1 MSKPGTTPAFP
12 TPGSGRRI
20 LVADDD
26 PERLSVIRERLQR
39 EGFSVIGAQDG
50 LEALDRAREEI
61 PDAIVLNL
69 LLRRIDGLRVCEIL
83 KSNPATTNIPVLLTA
98 GVHVDADE
106 GMRALAAGADRF
118 VSDLGPLSTG
128 SGRELAAGQDLV
140 QAVRSLL
147 GAEPEFEQRPILLAI
162 DDDPDNRAFLSKAV
176 AKQGFEVVTAPNSAQ
191 GRRQLAARRPALI
204 FLDVQMPEE
213 SGLTLLPQML
223 RDFPESVV
231 VMMTAYGSEQVAAEA
246 LRGGADDYIAKPI
259 DLQRLRELLERN
271 LEKQRLRQ
279 ERQSL
284 LARLKE
290 SNRYLMRQH
299 AALRL
304 ADEEILQVNR
314 QLEQSNRY
322 KSEFLANMSHELRTP
337 LNAILGFSEILL
349 DPTMGL
355 TGGER
360 TEFLRNI
367 HSSGQHLLGLINDI
381 LDLAKI
387 EAGKMELK
395 TEELQV
401 GDVLQEVTAI
411 LEPMARQQGLQLTT
425 LGVTEAGVIKADRSK
440 FKQVL
445 YNLLSNAVKFT
456 PAPGHITL
464 TVKDAPE
471 QLMISVHDTG
481 IGIKPEDLPKLFRE
495 FEQIDGSYTRR
506 YQGTGLGLALCRRF
520 VQMHGG
526 RIWAESQFGKGSAF
540 TFTIPR
546 ESRGSAAAPPPVEES
561 QTVETME
568 LPLALVIEDD
578 PASSQ
583 RMTAEIQGVGFRVAH
598 ARDGDEAVRKAMEIL
613 PDLLVM
619 ETVLPAKDGWQV
631 LQELRGRAATA
642 DVPVLV
648 CSVTRNQALMDQFG
662 VLGYVA
668 KPWATKTMQDE
679 LRRIGQG
686 IKRRRDRVRIL
697 LVHRDRRALAPLATA
712 LVEEG
717 FEVFRAPGLQ
727 EALEKAR
734 AAAPDVVLLAPAEP
748 EWVLGLRGLPG
759 QPALIAAG
767 ELSPRVPATAWSGV
781 IPSGLSEPD
790 AVLRAIK
797 GLDIV
802 QRRRRTGRDRRQG
815 FDRRR

>member
-1 MSKPGTTPAFP
+1 VSETST
-12 TPGSGRRI
+12 RRI

-26 PERLSVIRERLQR
+26 PERLKAIGARLQQ
-39 EGFSVIGAQDG
+39 EGFAVIVAQDG
-50 LEALDRAREEI
+50 LEALDRARGEL

-106 GMRALAAGADRF
+106 GQRALAAGADRF
-118 VSDLGPLSTG
+118 LSDLSPLSTG
-128 SGRELAAGQDLV
+128 SGRELGAGQDLV
-140 QAVRSLL
+140 QAVRTLL
-147 GAEPEFEQRPILLAI
+147 GAEPELEQRPILLAI
-162 DDDPDNRAFLSKAV
+162 DDDPDNRAFLTKAISR
-176 AKQGFEVVTAPNSAQ
+176 QGFEVVTAPNATQ
-191 GRRQLAARRPALI
+191 GRRQLDGRRPALV

-223 RDFPESVV
+223 RDYPESVV

-271 LEKQRLRQ
+271 LEKQRLRA

-284 LARLKE
+284 VARLKD

-299 AALRL
+299 AALRR

-349 DPTMGL
+349 DVTMNL
-355 TGGER
+355 TTGER

-387 EAGKMELK
+387 EAGKMELHP
-395 TEELQV
+395 EAMGVSEA
-401 GDVLQEVTAI
+401 LQEVTSI
-411 LEPMARQQGLQLTT
+411 LDPMARQQGLQLAVV
-425 LGVTEAGVIKADRSK
+425 GAAEAGVIKADRSK
-440 FKQVL
+440 FKQIL

-456 PAPGHITL
+456 PPPGQITV
-464 TVKDAPE
+464 TIKDAAD
-471 QLMISVHDTG
+471 QLMVSVKDTG
-481 IGIKPEDLPKLFRE
+481 IGMKPEDLPKLFRE

-526 RIWAESQFGKGSAF
+526 RIWAESKYGKGSTF

-546 ESRGSAAAPPPVEES
+546 EPRPVVEPPAEDASAPP
-561 QTVETME
+561 ETME
-568 LPLALVIEDD
+568 LPLALVVEDD

-598 ARDGDEAVRKAMEIL
+598 AADGDEAVRKAMEIL
-613 PDLLVM
+613 PDLVVM

-648 CSVTRNQALMDQFG
+648 CSVTRNQELMDRLG
-662 VLGYVA
+662 VAGFVA

-679 LRRIGQG
+679 LRRVSQG
-686 IKRRRDRVRIL
+686 IQRRRDRVRVL
-697 LVHRDRRALAPLATA
+697 LVHRDRKALAPLAA
-712 LVEEG
+712 GLVEEG

-734 AAAPDVVLLAPAEP
+734 AAAPDVVVLAPPEP
-748 EWVLGLRGLPG
+748 EWVLGLRGLSG
-759 QPALIAAG
+759 QPALVAVG
-767 ELSPRVPATAWSGV
+767 EVSPRVPATAWSAV
-781 IPSGLSEPD
+781 IPSGLTQPD
-790 AVLRAIK
+790 AVLLTIK
-797 GLDIV
+797 GLEIV

-815 FDRRR
+815 LDRRR

>member
-1 MSKPGTTPAFP
+1 VSEQGTP
-12 TPGSGRRI
+12 RRI
-20 LVADDD
+20 LIADDD
-26 PERLSVIRERLQR
+26 PDRLRSSIERLQQ
-39 EGFSVIGAQDG
+39 EGFTVLSAQDG
-50 LEALDRAREEI
+50 LEALDRAREEL
-61 PDAIVLNL
+61 PDAIILNL

-106 GMRALAAGADRF
+106 GQRALAAGADRF
-118 VSDLGPLSTG
+118 LSDLSPLSTG
-128 SGRELAAGQDLV
+128 SGRELGSQDLV
-140 QAVRSLL
+140 QAVRTML
-147 GAEPEFEQRPILLAI
+147 GAEPEREERPILLAI
-162 DDDPDNRAFLSKAV
+162 DDDPDNRAFLTKAV
-176 AKQGFEVVTAPNSAQ
+176 LKQGFEVVTAPNATQ
-191 GRRQLAARRPALI
+191 ARRQLDSRRPALI

-213 SGLTLLPQML
+213 SGLALLPQML
-223 RDFPESVV
+223 RDYPESVV

-259 DLQRLRELLERN
+259 DLQRLRALLERN
-271 LEKQRLRQ
+271 LDKQRLRA

-284 LARLKE
+284 VARLKD

-299 AALRL
+299 AALRR
-304 ADEEILQVNR
+304 ADEEILQINR

-337 LNAILGFSEILL
+337 LNAVLGFSEILL
-349 DPTMGL
+349 DATMNL
-355 TGGER
+355 TSGER
-360 TEFLRNI
+360 IEFLRNI

-387 EAGKMELK
+387 EAGKMELHA
-395 TEELQV
+395 EDMPVAEA
-401 GDVLQEVTAI
+401 LQEVTSI
-411 LEPMARQQGLQLTT
+411 LEPMARQQGLQLIMAG
-425 LGVTEAGVIKADRSK
+425 LADVGVIKADRSK

-456 PAPGHITL
+456 PPPGQITV
-464 TVKDAPE
+464 TVKDSPE
-471 QLMISVHDTG
+471 QLTVSVHDTG
-481 IGIKPEDLPKLFRE
+481 IGMKEEDLPKLFRE

-520 VQMHGG
+520 VEMHGG
-526 RIWAESQFGKGSAF
+526 RIWAESHFGKGSTF

-546 ESRGSAAAPPPVEES
+546 DPRMATATEPSAEEA
-561 QTVETME
+561 QTVESME
-568 LPLALVIEDD
+568 LPLVLVVEDD

-583 RMTAEIQGVGFRVAH
+583 RLTAEIQGVGFRVAH
-598 ARDGDEAVRKAMEIL
+598 AVDGNEAVRKAMEIL
-613 PDLLVM
+613 PDLIVI
-619 ETVLPAKDGWQV
+619 ETVLPVKDGWQV
-631 LQELRGRAATA
+631 LTELRARAATA

-648 CSVTRNQALMDQFG
+648 CSVTKNQQLMTQFD
-662 VLGYVA
+662 VVGYVA

-679 LRRIGQG
+679 LRRVGLG
-686 IKRRRDRVRIL
+686 IKRRRDRVRVL
-697 LVHRDRRALAPLATA
+697 LVHRERRALAPLAAA

-734 AAAPDVVLLAPAEP
+734 AAAPDVVVLAPPEP

-759 QPALIAAG
+759 QPALLALG
-767 ELSPRVPATAWSGV
+767 EVSPRVPATAWSAV
-781 IPSGLSEPD
+781 IPTGLSEPD
-790 AVLRAIK
+790 AVLHAIK

-815 FDRRR
+815 LDRRR

>member
-1 MSKPGTTPAFP
+1 MSQLSST
-12 TPGSGRRI
+12 RRI

-26 PERLSVIRERLQR
+26 PERLKALVDRLQR
-39 EGFSVIGAQDG
+39 EGFDVLSAQDG
-50 LEALDRAREEI
+50 LQALDRAREEV
-61 PDAIVLNL
+61 PDAIILNL
-69 LLRRIDGLRVCEIL
+69 LLRRIDGLRVCALL
-83 KSNPATTNIPVLLTA
+83 KSNPATTNIPVLLMA

-106 GMRALAAGADRF
+106 GKRALAAGADRF
-118 VSDLGPLSTG
+118 LTDLGPLSTG
-128 SGRELAAGQDLV
+128 TGRELGTDQDLV
-140 QAVRSLL
+140 QAVRGLL
-147 GAEPEFEQRPILLAI
+147 GSEPEQEARPILLAI
-162 DDDPDNRAFLSKAV
+162 DDDPDNRAFLTKAV
-176 AKQGFEVVTAPNSAQ
+176 GRQGFDVVTAPNATQ
-191 GRRQLAARRPALI
+191 ARRGLDGRRPALI

-213 SGLTLLPQML
+213 SGLSLLPQML

-259 DLQRLRELLERN
+259 DLHRLRELLERN
-271 LEKQRLRQ
+271 LEKQRLRA

-284 LARLKE
+284 VARLKD

-299 AALRL
+299 AALRR

-314 QLEQSNRY
+314 QLEQSSRY

-337 LNAILGFSEILL
+337 LNAIMGFSEILL
-349 DPTMGL
+349 DVTMNL
-355 TGGER
+355 TAGER

-387 EAGKMELK
+387 EAGKMDLHA
-395 TEELQV
+395 EEMPVTQALA
-401 GDVLQEVTAI
+401 EITAI
-411 LEPMARQQGLQLTT
+411 LEPMARQQGLQLKMV
-425 LGVTEAGVIKADRSK
+425 GAADASVIKADRSK

-456 PAPGHITL
+456 PAPGIITVSV
-464 TVKDAPE
+464 TDSPE
-471 QLMISVHDTG
+471 QLTVSVADTG
-481 IGIKPEDLPKLFRE
+481 IGMKAEDLPKLFRE

-520 VQMHGG
+520 VEMHGG
-526 RIWAESQFGKGSAF
+526 RIWAESEFGKGSIF

-546 ESRGSAAAPPPVEES
+546 EPRPAPVEPVEEGAP
-561 QTVETME
+561 TLETME
-568 LPLALVIEDD
+568 LPLVLVIEDD

-598 ARDGDEAVRKAMEIL
+598 ASDGEQAVRKAMEIL

-619 ETVLPAKDGWQV
+619 ETVLPVKDGWQV
-631 LQELRGRAATA
+631 LQELRARAATA

-648 CSVTRNQALMDQFG
+648 CSVTRNEALMDQFG
-662 VLGYVA
+662 VAGYVA

-686 IKRRRDRVRIL
+686 INRRRDRVRVL
-697 LVHRDRRALAPLATA
+697 LVHRDRRALATLAAT

-734 AAAPDVVLLAPAEP
+734 AAAPDVVVFAPPEP
-748 EWVLGLRGLPG
+748 EWVVGLRGLPG
-759 QPALIAAG
+759 QPALLALG
-767 ELSPRVPATAWSGV
+767 EVSPRVPATAWSAV

-815 FDRRR
+815 IDRRR

>member
-1 MSKPGTTPAFP
+1 VSEPITA
-12 TPGSGRRI
+12 RRI

-26 PERLSVIRERLQR
+26 PERLKALEDRLQR
-39 EGFSVIGAQDG
+39 EGFTVLSAQDG
-50 LEALDRAREEI
+50 LEALDRAREEL
-61 PDAIVLNL
+61 PDAIILNL

-83 KSNPATTNIPVLLTA
+83 KSNPATTNIPVLLMA

-106 GMRALAAGADRF
+106 GKRALAAGADRF
-118 VSDLGPLSTG
+118 LADLSPLSTG
-128 SGRELAAGQDLV
+128 SGRELGADQDV
-140 QAVRSLL
+140 IQAVRLLL
-147 GAEPEFEQRPILLAI
+147 GAEPELEQRPILVAI
-162 DDDPDNRAFLSKAV
+162 DDDPDNRAFLTKAV
-176 AKQGFEVVTAPNSAQ
+176 SKQGFEVVSAPTATQA
-191 GRRQLAARRPALI
+191 RRQLDGRRPALI

-213 SGLTLLPQML
+213 SGLSLLPQML
-223 RDFPESVV
+223 RDYPESVV

-259 DLQRLRELLERN
+259 DLHRLRELLERN
-271 LEKQRLRQ
+271 LEKQRLRA
-279 ERQSL
+279 ERQGL
-284 LARLKE
+284 VARLKD

-299 AALRL
+299 AALRR

-314 QLEQSNRY
+314 QLEQSSRY

-349 DPTMGL
+349 DITMNL
-355 TGGER
+355 TAGER

-387 EAGKMELK
+387 EAGKMDLHAEEMPV
-395 TEELQV
+395 TEA
-401 GDVLQEVTAI
+401 LQEVTAI
-411 LEPMARQQGLQLTT
+411 LEPMARQQGLQLRTV
-425 LGVTEAGVIKADRSK
+425 GAADARVIKADRSK

-456 PAPGHITL
+456 PAPGTITV
-464 TVKDAPE
+464 TVKDSPD
-471 QLMISVHDTG
+471 QLTVSVEDTG
-481 IGIKPEDLPKLFRE
+481 IGMKPEDLPKLFRE

-520 VQMHGG
+520 VEMHGG
-526 RIWAESQFGKGSAF
+526 RIWAESQFGKGSVF

-546 ESRGSAAAPPPVEES
+546 AGHPVAGVPPEEVAP
-561 QTVETME
+561 TVETME
-568 LPLALVIEDD
+568 LPLVLVVEDD

-583 RMTAEIQGVGFRVAH
+583 RMTAEIQGVGYRVAH
-598 ARDGDEAVRKAMEIL
+598 AIDGDEAVRKAMEIL
-613 PDLLVM
+613 PDLVVM

-631 LQELRGRAATA
+631 LSELRARAATA

-662 VLGYVA
+662 VVGFVA

-686 IKRRRDRVRIL
+686 ITRRRDRVRVL
-697 LVHRDRRALAPLATA
+697 LVHRDRRALAPLAA
-712 LVEEG
+712 ILVEEG

-734 AAAPDVVLLAPAEP
+734 AAAPDVVALAPPEP

-759 QPALIAAG
+759 QPALLALG
-767 ELSPRVPATAWSGV
+767 EVSPRVPATAWSAV
-781 IPSGLSEPD
+781 IPSGLSQPD
-790 AVLRAIK
+790 AVLHAIK

>member
-1 MSKPGTTPAFP
+1 MTEQAGT
-12 TPGSGRRI
+12 RRI

-26 PERLSVIRERLQR
+26 PERLKALVERLQR
-39 EGFSVIGAQDG
+39 EGFQVLTAQDG
-50 LEALDRAREEI
+50 LEALDRAREEL

-83 KSNPATTNIPVLLTA
+83 KSNPATTNIPVLLIA

-106 GMRALAAGADRF
+106 GKRALAAGADRF
-118 VSDLGPLSTG
+118 LSDLGPLSTG
-128 SGRELAAGQDLV
+128 SGRELGAGQDLI
-140 QAVRSLL
+140 QAVRTLL
-147 GAEPEFEQRPILLAI
+147 GAEPELELRPILLAI
-162 DDDPDNRAFLSKAV
+162 DDDPDNRAFLTKAV
-176 AKQGFEVVTAPNSAQ
+176 SKQGFEVVTAPNATQ
-191 GRRQLAARRPALI
+191 ARRQLDGRRPALI

-213 SGLTLLPQML
+213 SGLALLPQML
-223 RDFPESVV
+223 RDFPDAVV

-271 LEKQRLRQ
+271 LEKQRLRA

-284 LARLKE
+284 VARLKD

-299 AALRL
+299 AALRR

-349 DPTMGL
+349 DLTMNL
-355 TGGER
+355 TPGER

-395 TEELQV
+395 AEDLRVSEA
-401 GDVLQEVTAI
+401 LQEVTAI
-411 LEPMARQQGLQLTT
+411 LEPMARQQGLQLITI
-425 LGVTEAGVIKADRSK
+425 GAVEASVIKADRSK

-456 PAPGHITL
+456 PPPGQITI
-464 TVKDAPE
+464 TVKDAPD
-471 QLMISVHDTG
+471 QLTVSVQDTG
-481 IGIKPEDLPKLFRE
+481 IGMKGEDLPKLFRE

-526 RIWAESQFGKGSAF
+526 RIWAESKFGKGSTF

-546 ESRGSAAAPPPVEES
+546 EPRPAPEVAADDPA
-561 QTVETME
+561 QTVESME
-568 LPLALVIEDD
+568 LPLALVVEDD

-613 PDLLVM
+613 PDLVVM
-619 ETVLPAKDGWQV
+619 ETVLPVKDGWQV
-631 LQELRGRAATA
+631 LQELRTRAATA

-648 CSVTRNQALMDQFG
+648 CSVTRNEPLMAEFG
-662 VLGYVA
+662 VVGYVA

-679 LRRIGQG
+679 LRRVGQG
-686 IKRRRDRVRIL
+686 IKRRRDRVRVLI
-697 LVHRDRRALAPLATA
+697 VHRERKALAPLAAA

-734 AAAPDVVLLAPAEP
+734 AAAPDVVVLAPPEP

-759 QPALIAAG
+759 QPALLALG
-767 ELSPRVPATAWSGV
+767 EVSPRVPATAWSAV
-781 IPSGLSEPD
+781 IPSGLSQPD
-790 AVLRAIK
+790 AVLHAIK
-797 GLDIV
+797 ELDIV

-815 FDRRR
+815 LDRRR

>member
-1 MSKPGTTPAFP
+1 MSELSST
-12 TPGSGRRI
+12 RRI

-26 PERLSVIRERLQR
+26 PERLQALVARLQR
-39 EGFSVIGAQDG
+39 EGFDVLSAQDG
-50 LEALDRAREEI
+50 LEALDQAREEL
-61 PDAIVLNL
+61 PDAIILNL

-83 KSNPATTNIPVLLTA
+83 KSNPATTNIPVLLMA

-106 GMRALAAGADRF
+106 GKRALAAGADRF
-118 VSDLGPLSTG
+118 LTDLGPLSTG
-128 SGRELAAGQDLV
+128 SGRELGSDQDLV
-140 QAVRSLL
+140 QAVRGLL
-147 GAEPEFEQRPILLAI
+147 GAEPEQEVRPVLLAI
-162 DDDPDNRAFLSKAV
+162 DDDPDNRAFLTKAV
-176 AKQGFEVVTAPNSAQ
+176 SRQGFDAVTAPNATQ
-191 GRRQLAARRPALI
+191 ARRQLDGRRPALI

-213 SGLTLLPQML
+213 SGLSLLPQML

-259 DLQRLRELLERN
+259 DLHRLRELLERN
-271 LEKQRLRQ
+271 LEKQRLRA

-284 LARLKE
+284 VARLKD

-299 AALRL
+299 AALRR

-314 QLEQSNRY
+314 QLEQSSRY

-337 LNAILGFSEILL
+337 LNAIMGFSEILL
-349 DPTMGL
+349 DVTMNL
-355 TGGER
+355 TAGER

-387 EAGKMELK
+387 EAGKMDLHPEQMPVM
-395 TEELQV
+395 EA
-401 GDVLQEVTAI
+401 LQEVTAI
-411 LEPMARQQGLQLTT
+411 LDPMARQQGLQLRTV
-425 LGVTEAGVIKADRSK
+425 GAADASVIKADRSK

-456 PAPGHITL
+456 PAPGTITL
-464 TVKDAPE
+464 SVKDSPQ
-471 QLMISVHDTG
+471 QLTVSVEDTG
-481 IGIKPEDLPKLFRE
+481 IGMKPEDLPKLFRE

-520 VQMHGG
+520 VEMHGG
-526 RIWAESQFGKGSAF
+526 RIWAESQFGKGSIF

-546 ESRGSAAAPPPVEES
+546 EPRTAPAAPVEEAVP
-561 QTVETME
+561 TLETME

-598 ARDGDEAVRKAMEIL
+598 ASDGEQAVRKAMEIL

-619 ETVLPAKDGWQV
+619 ETVLPVKDGWQV
-631 LQELRGRAATA
+631 LQELRARAATA

-662 VLGYVA
+662 VAGYVA
-668 KPWATKTMQDE
+668 KPWLTKTMQDE

-686 IKRRRDRVRIL
+686 INRRRDRVRVL
-697 LVHRDRRALAPLATA
+697 LVHRDRRALATLAAT

-734 AAAPDVVLLAPAEP
+734 AAAPDVVVLAPAEP
-748 EWVLGLRGLPG
+748 EWVVGLRGLPG
-759 QPALIAAG
+759 QPALLALG
-767 ELSPRVPATAWSGV
+767 EVSPRVPATAWSAV

-790 AVLRAIK
+790 VVLRAIK

-815 FDRRR
+815 IDRRR

>member
-1 MSKPGTTPAFP
+1 MSESSST
-12 TPGSGRRI
+12 RRL

-26 PERLSVIRERLQR
+26 PERLKALVERLQR
-39 EGFSVIGAQDG
+39 EGFDVLSAQDG
-50 LEALDRAREEI
+50 LEALDRAREEL
-61 PDAIVLNL
+61 PDAIILNL

-83 KSNPATTNIPVLLTA
+83 KSNPATTNIPVLLMA

-106 GMRALAAGADRF
+106 GKRALAAGADRF
-118 VSDLGPLSTG
+118 LTDLGPLSTG
-128 SGRELAAGQDLV
+128 SGRNLGTDQDLV
-140 QAVRSLL
+140 QAVRGLL
-147 GAEPEFEQRPILLAI
+147 GAEPEQEARPILLAI
-162 DDDPDNRAFLSKAV
+162 DDDPDNRAFLTKAV
-176 AKQGFEVVTAPNSAQ
+176 GRQGFDVVTAPNATQ
-191 GRRQLAARRPALI
+191 ARRGLDGRRPALI

-213 SGLTLLPQML
+213 SGLSLLPQML

-259 DLQRLRELLERN
+259 DLHRLRELLERN
-271 LEKQRLRQ
+271 LEKQRLRA
-279 ERQSL
+279 ERQGL
-284 LARLKE
+284 VARLKD

-299 AALRL
+299 AALRR

-314 QLEQSNRY
+314 QLEQSSRY

-337 LNAILGFSEILL
+337 LNAIMGFSEILL
-349 DPTMGL
+349 DLTMNL
-355 TGGER
+355 TSGER

-387 EAGKMELK
+387 EAGKMDLHAEDMPV
-395 TEELQV
+395 TQA
-401 GDVLQEVTAI
+401 LQEVTAI
-411 LEPMARQQGLQLTT
+411 LEPMARQQGLQLKMV
-425 LGVTEAGVIKADRSK
+425 GAAEVGVIKADRSK

-456 PAPGHITL
+456 PAPGSITV
-464 TVKDAPE
+464 TVKDSAE
-471 QLMISVHDTG
+471 QLTVSVEDTG
-481 IGIKPEDLPKLFRE
+481 IGMKAEDLPKLFRE

-520 VQMHGG
+520 VEMHGG
-526 RIWAESQFGKGSAF
+526 RIWAESEFGKGSTF

-546 ESRGSAAAPPPVEES
+546 EPRPAAVPPVEEPAP
-561 QTVETME
+561 TLETME
-568 LPLALVIEDD
+568 LPLVLVIEDD

-598 ARDGDEAVRKAMEIL
+598 ASDGDQAVRKAMEIL

-619 ETVLPAKDGWQV
+619 ETVLPVKDGWQV
-631 LQELRGRAATA
+631 LQELRARAATA
-642 DVPVLV
+642 DVPVLI
-648 CSVTRNQALMDQFG
+648 CSVTRNEALMDQFG
-662 VLGYVA
+662 VAGYVA
-668 KPWATKTMQDE
+668 KPWATKTMQNE

-686 IKRRRDRVRIL
+686 INRRRDRVRVL
-697 LVHRDRRALAPLATA
+697 LVHRERRALATLAAT

-734 AAAPDVVLLAPAEP
+734 AAAPDVVVFAPPEP
-748 EWVLGLRGLPG
+748 EWVVGLRGLPG
-759 QPALIAAG
+759 QPALLALG
-767 ELSPRVPATAWSGV
+767 EVSPRVPATAWSAV

-790 AVLRAIK
+790 AVLHAIK

-815 FDRRR
+815 IDRRR

>member
-1 MSKPGTTPAFP
+1 MTEQAGT
-12 TPGSGRRI
+12 RRI

-26 PERLSVIRERLQR
+26 PERLKALVERLQR
-39 EGFSVIGAQDG
+39 EGFQVLTAQDG
-50 LEALDRAREEI
+50 LEALDRAREEL

-83 KSNPATTNIPVLLTA
+83 KSNPATTNIPVLLIA

-106 GMRALAAGADRF
+106 GKRALAAGADRF
-118 VSDLGPLSTG
+118 LSDLGPLSTG
-128 SGRELAAGQDLV
+128 SGRELGAGQDLI
-140 QAVRSLL
+140 QAVRTLL
-147 GAEPEFEQRPILLAI
+147 GAEPELERRPILLAI
-162 DDDPDNRAFLSKAV
+162 DDDPDNRAFLTKAV
-176 AKQGFEVVTAPNSAQ
+176 SKQGFEVVTAPNATQ
-191 GRRQLAARRPALI
+191 ARRQLDGRRPALI

-213 SGLTLLPQML
+213 SGLALLPQML
-223 RDFPESVV
+223 RDFPDAVV

-271 LEKQRLRQ
+271 LEKQRLRA

-284 LARLKE
+284 VARLKD

-299 AALRL
+299 AALRR

-349 DPTMGL
+349 DLTMNL
-355 TGGER
+355 TPGER

-395 TEELQV
+395 AEDLRVSEA
-401 GDVLQEVTAI
+401 LQEVTAI
-411 LEPMARQQGLQLTT
+411 LEPMARQQGLQLITI
-425 LGVTEAGVIKADRSK
+425 GAVEASVIKADRSK

-456 PAPGHITL
+456 PPPGQITI
-464 TVKDAPE
+464 TVKDAPD
-471 QLMISVHDTG
+471 QLTVSVQDTG
-481 IGIKPEDLPKLFRE
+481 IGMKGEDLPKLFRE

-526 RIWAESQFGKGSAF
+526 RIWAESKFGKGSTF

-546 ESRGSAAAPPPVEES
+546 EPRPAPEVAADDPA
-561 QTVETME
+561 QTVESME
-568 LPLALVIEDD
+568 LPLALVVEDD

-613 PDLLVM
+613 PDLVVM
-619 ETVLPAKDGWQV
+619 ETVLPVKDGWQV
-631 LQELRGRAATA
+631 LQELRTRAATA

-648 CSVTRNQALMDQFG
+648 CSVTRNEPLMAEFG
-662 VLGYVA
+662 VVGYVA

-679 LRRIGQG
+679 LRRVGQG
-686 IKRRRDRVRIL
+686 IKRRRDRVRVLI
-697 LVHRDRRALAPLATA
+697 VHRERKALAPLAAA

-734 AAAPDVVLLAPAEP
+734 AAAPDVVVLAPPEP

-759 QPALIAAG
+759 QPALLALG
-767 ELSPRVPATAWSGV
+767 EVSPRVPATAWSAV
-781 IPSGLSEPD
+781 IPSGLSQPD
-790 AVLRAIK
+790 AVLHAIK
-797 GLDIV
+797 ELDIV

-815 FDRRR
+815 LDRRR

>member
-1 MSKPGTTPAFP
+1 MSEQGTP
-12 TPGSGRRI
+12 RRI
-20 LVADDD
+20 LIADDD
-26 PERLSVIRERLQR
+26 PERLRSSVDRLQH
-39 EGFSVIGAQDG
+39 EGFTVLSAQDG
-50 LEALDRAREEI
+50 LEALDRAREEL
-61 PDAIVLNL
+61 PDAIILNL

-106 GMRALAAGADRF
+106 GQRALAAGADRF
-118 VSDLGPLSTG
+118 LSDLSPLSTG
-128 SGRELAAGQDLV
+128 SGRELGSQDLV
-140 QAVRSLL
+140 QAVRTML
-147 GAEPEFEQRPILLAI
+147 GAEPELEERPILLAI
-162 DDDPDNRAFLSKAV
+162 DDDPDNRAFLTKAV
-176 AKQGFEVVTAPNSAQ
+176 AKQGFEVVTAPNATQ
-191 GRRQLAARRPALI
+191 ARRQLDSRRPALI

-213 SGLTLLPQML
+213 SGLALLPQML
-223 RDFPESVV
+223 RDYPESVV

-259 DLQRLRELLERN
+259 DLQRLRALLERN
-271 LEKQRLRQ
+271 LDKQRLRA

-284 LARLKE
+284 VARLKD

-299 AALRL
+299 AALRR
-304 ADEEILQVNR
+304 ADEEILQINR

-337 LNAILGFSEILL
+337 LNAVLGFSEILL
-349 DPTMGL
+349 DATMNL
-355 TGGER
+355 TSGER

-387 EAGKMELK
+387 EAGKMELHA
-395 TEELQV
+395 EEMPV
-401 GDVLQEVTAI
+401 AEALQEVTSI
-411 LEPMARQQGLQLTT
+411 LEPMARQQGLQLIM
-425 LGVTEAGVIKADRSK
+425 AGLADVSVIMADRSK

-456 PAPGHITL
+456 PPPGQITI
-464 TVKDAPE
+464 TVKDSPE
-471 QLMISVHDTG
+471 HLTVSVHDTG
-481 IGIKPEDLPKLFRE
+481 IGMKEEDLPKLFRE

-520 VQMHGG
+520 VEMHGG
-526 RIWAESQFGKGSAF
+526 RIWAESHFGKGSTF

-546 ESRGSAAAPPPVEES
+546 DARLGPAAEPSVEEA
-561 QTVETME
+561 QTVESME
-568 LPLALVIEDD
+568 LPLVLVVEDD

-583 RMTAEIQGVGFRVAH
+583 RLTAEIQGVGFRVAH
-598 ARDGDEAVRKAMEIL
+598 AVDGNEAVRKAMEIL
-613 PDLLVM
+613 PDLIVI
-619 ETVLPAKDGWQV
+619 ETVLPVKDGWQV
-631 LQELRGRAATA
+631 LTELRARAATA

-648 CSVTRNQALMDQFG
+648 CSVTKNQRLMTEFG
-662 VLGYVA
+662 VVGYVA

-679 LRRIGQG
+679 LRRVGLG
-686 IKRRRDRVRIL
+686 IKRRRDRVRVL
-697 LVHRDRRALAPLATA
+697 LVHRDRRALAPLAAA

-734 AAAPDVVLLAPAEP
+734 AAAPDVVVLAPPEP

-759 QPALIAAG
+759 QPALVALG
-767 ELSPRVPATAWSGV
+767 EVSPRVPATAWSAV
-781 IPSGLSEPD
+781 IPTGLSEPD
-790 AVLRAIK
+790 AVLHAIK

-815 FDRRR
+815 LDRRR

>member
-1 MSKPGTTPAFP
+1 MTEQAGT
-12 TPGSGRRI
+12 RRI

-26 PERLSVIRERLQR
+26 PERLKALVERLQR
-39 EGFSVIGAQDG
+39 EGFPVLTAQDG
-50 LEALDRAREEI
+50 LEALDRAREEL

-83 KSNPATTNIPVLLTA
+83 KSNPATTNIPVLLIA

-106 GMRALAAGADRF
+106 GKRALAAGADRF
-118 VSDLGPLSTG
+118 LSDLGPLSTG
-128 SGRELAAGQDLV
+128 SGRELGAGQDLI
-140 QAVRSLL
+140 QAVRTLL
-147 GAEPEFEQRPILLAI
+147 GAEPELELRPILLAI
-162 DDDPDNRAFLSKAV
+162 DDDPDNRAFLTKAV
-176 AKQGFEVVTAPNSAQ
+176 SKQGFEVVTAPNATQ
-191 GRRQLAARRPALI
+191 ARRQLDGRRPALI

-213 SGLTLLPQML
+213 SGLALLPQML
-223 RDFPESVV
+223 RDFPDAVV

-271 LEKQRLRQ
+271 LEKQRLRA

-284 LARLKE
+284 VARLKD

-299 AALRL
+299 AALRR

-349 DPTMGL
+349 DLTMNL
-355 TGGER
+355 TPGER

-395 TEELQV
+395 AEDLRVSEA
-401 GDVLQEVTAI
+401 LQEVTAI
-411 LEPMARQQGLQLTT
+411 LEPMARQQGLQLITI
-425 LGVTEAGVIKADRSK
+425 GAVEASVIKADRSK

-456 PAPGHITL
+456 PPPGQITI
-464 TVKDAPE
+464 TVKDAPD
-471 QLMISVHDTG
+471 QLTVSVQDTG
-481 IGIKPEDLPKLFRE
+481 IGMKGEDLPKLFRE

-526 RIWAESQFGKGSAF
+526 RIWAESKFGKGSTF

-546 ESRGSAAAPPPVEES
+546 EPRPAPEVAADDPA
-561 QTVETME
+561 QTVESME
-568 LPLALVIEDD
+568 LPLALVVEDD

-613 PDLLVM
+613 PDLVVM
-619 ETVLPAKDGWQV
+619 ETVLPVKDGWQV
-631 LQELRGRAATA
+631 LQELRTRAATA

-648 CSVTRNQALMDQFG
+648 CSVTRNEPLMAEFG
-662 VLGYVA
+662 VVGYVA

-679 LRRIGQG
+679 LRRVGQG
-686 IKRRRDRVRIL
+686 IKRRRDRVRVLI
-697 LVHRDRRALAPLATA
+697 VHRERKALAPLAAA

-734 AAAPDVVLLAPAEP
+734 AAAPDVVVLAPPEP

-759 QPALIAAG
+759 QPALLALG
-767 ELSPRVPATAWSGV
+767 EVSPRVPATAWSAV
-781 IPSGLSEPD
+781 IPSGLSQPD
-790 AVLRAIK
+790 AVLHAIK
-797 GLDIV
+797 ELDIV

-815 FDRRR
+815 LDRRR

>member
-1 MSKPGTTPAFP
+1 MTEQATT
-12 TPGSGRRI
+12 RRI
-20 LVADDD
+20 LVAEDD
-26 PERLSVIRERLQR
+26 PERLRTITERLQR
-39 EGFSVIGAQDG
+39 EGFEVLAAQDG
-50 LEALDRAREEI
+50 LEALDRAREEL
-61 PDAIVLNL
+61 PDGIVLNL

-83 KSNPATTNIPVLLTA
+83 KSNPATTNIPVLLMA

-106 GMRALAAGADRF
+106 GKRALAAGADRF
-118 VSDLGPLSTG
+118 LSDLGPVSTG

-140 QAVRSLL
+140 QAVRALL
-147 GAEPEFEQRPILLAI
+147 GAEPELEPRPVLLAI
-162 DDDPDNRAFLSKAV
+162 DDDPDNRAFLTKAIS
-176 AKQGFEVVTAPNSAQ
+176 KQGFEVVTAPTAAQ
-191 GRRQLAARRPALI
+191 GRRLLDGRRPSLI
-204 FLDVQMPEE
+204 FLDVQMPDE

-223 RDFPESVV
+223 RDFPDSVV

-271 LEKQRLRQ
+271 LEKQRLRA
-279 ERQSL
+279 ERHSL
-284 LARLKE
+284 VARLKD

-299 AALRL
+299 AALRR

-349 DPTMGL
+349 DLTMNL
-355 TGGER
+355 TAGER

-387 EAGKMELK
+387 EAGKMELHP
-395 TEELQV
+395 EEMPV
-401 GDVLQEVTAI
+401 AEAVHEVTAI

-425 LGVTEAGVIKADRSK
+425 TGATEAGAIRADRSK

-456 PAPGHITL
+456 PPPGRIAL
-464 TVKDAPE
+464 TVKDSPE
-471 QLMISVHDTG
+471 QLLVSVQDTG
-481 IGIKPEDLPKLFRE
+481 IGMKSEDLPKLFRE

-526 RIWAESQFGKGSAF
+526 RIWAESQFGKGSTF

-546 ESRGSAAAPPPVEES
+546 DARASADIPIDAVIQASEA
-561 QTVETME
+561 ME
-568 LPLALVIEDD
+568 LPLALVVEDD

-583 RMTAEIQGVGFRVAH
+583 RITAELQGVGFRVAH
-598 ARDGDEAVRKAMEIL
+598 AIDGDEAVRKAMEIL
-613 PDLLVM
+613 PDLVVM
-619 ETVLPAKDGWQV
+619 ETVLPVKDGWQV
-631 LQELRGRAATA
+631 LQELRARAATA
-642 DVPVLV
+642 NMPVLI
-648 CSVTRNQALMDQFG
+648 CSVTKNDDLMAQFD
-662 VLGYVA
+662 VVGYVA
-668 KPWATKTMQDE
+668 KPWAPQAMQEE
-679 LRRIGQG
+679 LRRISQG
-686 IKRRRDRVRIL
+686 IKARRDRVRVL
-697 LVHRDRRALAPLATA
+697 LVHRDRRGLAPLAA
-712 LVEEG
+712 LLVEEG

-734 AAAPDVVLLAPAEP
+734 AAAPDVVGLAPPEP

-759 QPALIAAG
+759 QPALVALG
-767 ELSPRVPATAWSGV
+767 EVSSRVPATAWSAV
-781 IPSGLSEPD
+781 IPSGLSQPD
-790 AVLRAIK
+790 AVLHAIK

-802 QRRRRTGRDRRQG
+802 QRRRRTGRDRRSG

>member
-1 MSKPGTTPAFP
+1 MTDQGTP
-12 TPGSGRRI
+12 RRI
-20 LVADDD
+20 LIADDD
-26 PERLSVIRERLQR
+26 PERLKALDDRLQR
-39 EGFSVIGAQDG
+39 EGFTVLSAQDG
-50 LEALDRAREEI
+50 LEALDRAREEL
-61 PDAIVLNL
+61 PDAIILNL

-83 KSNPATTNIPVLLTA
+83 KSNPATTNIPVLLMA

-106 GMRALAAGADRF
+106 GQRALAAGADRF
-118 VSDLGPLSTG
+118 LADLSPLSTG
-128 SGRELAAGQDLV
+128 SGRELGADQDV
-140 QAVRSLL
+140 IQAVRLLL
-147 GAEPEFEQRPILLAI
+147 GAEPELEQRPILVAI
-162 DDDPDNRAFLSKAV
+162 DDDPDNRAFLTKAV
-176 AKQGFEVVTAPNSAQ
+176 SKQGFEVVSAPTAAQ
-191 GRRQLAARRPALI
+191 ARRQLDGRRPALI

-213 SGLTLLPQML
+213 SGLSLLPQML

-259 DLQRLRELLERN
+259 DLHRLRELLERN
-271 LEKQRLRQ
+271 LEKQRLRA

-284 LARLKE
+284 VARLKD

-299 AALRL
+299 AALRR

-314 QLEQSNRY
+314 QLEQSSRY

-349 DPTMGL
+349 DVTMNL
-355 TGGER
+355 TAGER

-387 EAGKMELK
+387 EAGKMDLHAEDMPV
-395 TEELQV
+395 TEA
-401 GDVLQEVTAI
+401 LQEVTAI
-411 LEPMARQQGLQLTT
+411 LEPMARQQGLQLRTV
-425 LGVTEAGVIKADRSK
+425 GAADARVIKADRSK

-456 PAPGHITL
+456 PAPGTITV
-464 TVKDAPE
+464 TVKDSAD
-471 QLMISVHDTG
+471 QLTVSVEDTG
-481 IGIKPEDLPKLFRE
+481 IGMKPEDLPKLFRE

-520 VQMHGG
+520 VEMHGG
-526 RIWAESQFGKGSAF
+526 RIWAESQFGKGSIF

-546 ESRGSAAAPPPVEES
+546 ELHPVAEAPTEEAAPTQEA
-561 QTVETME
+561 ME
-568 LPLALVIEDD
+568 LPLALVVEDD

-598 ARDGDEAVRKAMEIL
+598 AVDGDEAVRKAMEIL
-613 PDLLVM
+613 PDLVIM

-631 LQELRGRAATA
+631 LAELRARAATA

-648 CSVTRNQALMDQFG
+648 CSVTRNQPLMDQYG
-662 VLGYVA
+662 VVGFVA

-686 IKRRRDRVRIL
+686 ITRRRDRVRVL
-697 LVHRDRRALAPLATA
+697 LVHRDRRALAPLAA
-712 LVEEG
+712 MLVEEG

-734 AAAPDVVLLAPAEP
+734 AAAPDVVALAPPEP

-759 QPALIAAG
+759 QPALLALG
-767 ELSPRVPATAWSGV
+767 EVSPRVPATAWSAV
-781 IPSGLSEPD
+781 IPSGLSQPD
-790 AVLRAIK
+790 AVLHAIK

>member
-1 MSKPGTTPAFP
+1 VNEQAGT
-12 TPGSGRRI
+12 RRI

-26 PERLSVIRERLQR
+26 PERLRALVERLQR
-39 EGFSVIGAQDG
+39 EGFDVLSAQDG
-50 LEALDRAREEI
+50 LEALDQAREEL
-61 PDAIVLNL
+61 PDAIILNL

-83 KSNPATTNIPVLLTA
+83 KSNPATTNIPVLLMA

-106 GMRALAAGADRF
+106 GKRALAAGADRF
-118 VSDLGPLSTG
+118 LTDLSPLSTG
-128 SGRELAAGQDLV
+128 SGRELGADQDV
-140 QAVRSLL
+140 IQAVRALL
-147 GAEPEFEQRPILLAI
+147 GAEPELEERPILLAI
-162 DDDPDNRAFLSKAV
+162 DDDPDNRAFLTKAV
-176 AKQGFEVVTAPNSAQ
+176 VKQGFEVVTAPNATQ
-191 GRRQLAARRPALI
+191 ARRQLDDRRPALI

-213 SGLTLLPQML
+213 SGLSLLPQML
-223 RDFPESVV
+223 RDYPESVV

-259 DLQRLRELLERN
+259 DLHRLRELLERN
-271 LEKQRLRQ
+271 LEKQRLRA
-279 ERQSL
+279 ERQRL
-284 LARLKE
+284 VARLKD

-299 AALRL
+299 AALRR

-314 QLEQSNRY
+314 QLEQSSRY

-337 LNAILGFSEILL
+337 LNAIMGFSEILL
-349 DPTMGL
+349 DVTMNL
-355 TGGER
+355 TAGER

-387 EAGKMELK
+387 EAGKMDLH
-395 TEELQV
+395 TEEMPV
-401 GDVLQEVTAI
+401 TEALQEVTAI
-411 LEPMARQQGLQLTT
+411 LDPMARQQGLQLRTV
-425 LGVTEAGVIKADRSK
+425 GVTEAGVIRADRSK

-456 PAPGHITL
+456 PAPGSITV
-464 TVKDAPE
+464 TVKDSPD
-471 QLMISVHDTG
+471 QLTVSVADTG
-481 IGIKPEDLPKLFRE
+481 IGMKPEDLPKLFRE

-520 VQMHGG
+520 VEMHGG
-526 RIWAESQFGKGSAF
+526 RIWAESEFGKGSVF

-546 ESRGSAAAPPPVEES
+546 EQRLAPEVPVEEPAPTLES
-561 QTVETME
+561 ME
-568 LPLALVIEDD
+568 LPLVLVVEDD
-578 PASSQ
+578 PTSSQ

-598 ARDGDEAVRKAMEIL
+598 AFDGDEAVRMEIL
-613 PDLLVM
+613 PDLVVM
-619 ETVLPAKDGWQV
+619 ETVLPTKDGWQV
-631 LQELRGRAATA
+631 LQELRARAATA

-648 CSVTRNQALMDQFG
+648 CSVTRNQALMDEFG
-662 VLGYVA
+662 VVGFVA

-679 LRRIGQG
+679 LRRIGHG
-686 IKRRRDRVRIL
+686 INRRRDRLRVL
-697 LVHRDRRALAPLATA
+697 LVHRDRRALALLAAT

-734 AAAPDVVLLAPAEP
+734 AAAPDVVALAPPEP

-759 QPALIAAG
+759 QPALLALG
-767 ELSPRVPATAWSGV
+767 EVSPRVPATAWSAV
-781 IPSGLSEPD
+781 IPSGLVEPD

-797 GLDIV
+797 GLDLV

>member
-1 MSKPGTTPAFP
+1 MTEQGAT
-12 TPGSGRRI
+12 RRI
-20 LVADDD
+20 LIADDD
-26 PERLSVIRERLQR
+26 PERLKAVAERLQR
-39 EGFSVIGAQDG
+39 EGFHVLTAQDG
-50 LEALDRAREEI
+50 LEALDRTREEL

-106 GMRALAAGADRF
+106 GKRALAAGADRF
-118 VSDLGPLSTG
+118 LNDLGPLSTG
-128 SGRELAAGQDLV
+128 SGREIGAGQDLI
-140 QAVRSLL
+140 QAIRTLL
-147 GAEPEFEQRPILLAI
+147 GAEPELEQRPILLAI
-162 DDDPDNRAFLSKAV
+162 DDDPDNRAFLTKAV
-176 AKQGFEVVTAPNSAQ
+176 SKQGFEVVTAPNATQ
-191 GRRQLAARRPALI
+191 ARRQLDGRRPALI

-213 SGLTLLPQML
+213 SGLALLPQML
-223 RDFPESVV
+223 RDFPDAVV

-259 DLQRLRELLERN
+259 DLQRLREMLERN
-271 LEKQRLRQ
+271 LEKQRLRA

-284 LARLKE
+284 VARLKD

-299 AALRL
+299 AALRR

-349 DPTMGL
+349 DVTMNL
-355 TGGER
+355 TVGER

-395 TEELQV
+395 AEEMRV
-401 GDVLQEVTAI
+401 AEALQEVTAI

-425 LGVTEAGVIKADRSK
+425 IGAVEASVIKADRSK

-456 PAPGHITL
+456 PPPGQITI
-464 TVKDAPE
+464 TVKDASD
-471 QLMISVHDTG
+471 QLTISVQDTG
-481 IGIKPEDLPKLFRE
+481 IGMKGEDLPKLFRE

-526 RIWAESQFGKGSAF
+526 RIWAESKFGKGSTF

-546 ESRGSAAAPPPVEES
+546 EPRLALEAPTDDAA
-561 QTVETME
+561 QTVESMD
-568 LPLALVIEDD
+568 LPLALVVEDD

-619 ETVLPAKDGWQV
+619 ETVLPVKDGWQV
-631 LQELRGRAATA
+631 LQELRVRAATA

-648 CSVTRNQALMDQFG
+648 CSVTRNEPLMAEFG
-662 VLGYVA
+662 VVGYVA
-668 KPWATKTMQDE
+668 KPWATTTMQDE
-679 LRRIGQG
+679 LRRVGQG
-686 IKRRRDRVRIL
+686 IKRRRDRVRVL
-697 LVHRDRRALAPLATA
+697 LVHRERKALAPLAA
-712 LVEEG
+712 DLVEEG
-717 FEVFRAPGLQ
+717 FEVFRAPGLR

-734 AAAPDVVLLAPAEP
+734 AAAPDVVVLAPPEP

-759 QPALIAAG
+759 QPALVALG
-767 ELSPRVPATAWSGV
+767 EVSPRVPATAWSAV
-781 IPSGLSEPD
+781 IPSGLSQPD
-790 AVLRAIK
+790 AVLHAIK
-797 GLDIV
+797 ELDIV

-815 FDRRR
+815 LDRRR

>member
-1 MSKPGTTPAFP
+1 MSEQDPK
-12 TPGSGRRI
+12 RRI

-26 PERLSVIRERLQR
+26 GERLRAIADRLQR
-39 EGFSVIGAQDG
+39 EGFAVIEAQDG
-50 LEALDRAREEI
+50 LEALDRAREEL
-61 PDAIVLNL
+61 PDAIILNL

-106 GMRALAAGADRF
+106 GKRALAAGADRF
-118 VSDLGPLSTG
+118 IGDLGPLSTG
-128 SGRELAAGQDLV
+128 SGREFGAGQDLV
-140 QAVRSLL
+140 QAVRTLL
-147 GAEPEFEQRPILLAI
+147 GAEPELEQKPILLAI
-162 DDDPDNRAFLSKAV
+162 DDDPDNRAFLTKAV
-176 AKQGFEVVTAPNSAQ
+176 QRQGFDVVAAPNSTQA
-191 GRRQLAARRPALI
+191 RRLLNGRRPALV

-223 RDFPESVV
+223 RDFPEAVV

-271 LEKQRLRQ
+271 LEKQRLRA

-284 LARLKE
+284 VARLKE

-299 AALRL
+299 AALRR

-349 DPTMGL
+349 DITMNL
-355 TGGER
+355 TAGER

-387 EAGKMELK
+387 EAGKMELHP
-395 TEELQV
+395 EELQV
-401 GDVLQEVTAI
+401 AEALQEVTSI
-411 LEPMARQQGLQLTT
+411 LEPMARQQGLHLT
-425 LGVTEAGVIKADRSK
+425 LVGVNEAGAINVDRSK

-456 PAPGHITL
+456 PAPGRITL
-464 TVKDAPE
+464 TVRDSPD
-471 QLMISVHDTG
+471 QLTVSVHDTG

-526 RIWAESQFGKGSAF
+526 RIWAESQYGKGSTF

-546 ESRGSAAAPPPVEES
+546 DPRPAAVAEAAVDETAQGP
-561 QTVETME
+561 ETME
-568 LPLALVIEDD
+568 LPLALVVEDD

-598 ARDGDEAVRKAMEIL
+598 ATDGDQAVRKAMEIL
-613 PDLLVM
+613 PDLVVM

-631 LQELRGRAATA
+631 LQELRARAATA

-648 CSVTRNQALMDQFG
+648 CSVTKNQALMDQFE
-662 VLGYVA
+662 VAGYVA

-679 LRRIGQG
+679 LRRIGQS
-686 IKRRRDRVRIL
+686 IKRRRDRVRVL
-697 LVHRDRRALAPLATA
+697 LVHRDRRALAPLAA
-712 LVEEG
+712 GLVEEG

-734 AAAPDVVLLAPAEP
+734 AAAPDVVVLAPPQP
-748 EWVLGLRGLPG
+748 EWVLGLRGLPA
-759 QPALIAAG
+759 QPALLALG
-767 ELSPRVPATAWSGV
+767 EVSPRVPATAWSAV
-781 IPSGLSEPD
+781 IPSGLDQPD
-790 AVLRAIK
+790 AVLHAIK
-797 GLDIV
+797 SLDIV

>member
-1 MSKPGTTPAFP
+1 MTEQGTP
-12 TPGSGRRI
+12 RRI
-20 LVADDD
+20 LIADDD
-26 PERLSVIRERLQR
+26 PERLRTSVERLQQ
-39 EGFSVIGAQDG
+39 EGFTVLSAQDG
-50 LEALDRAREEI
+50 LEALDRAREEL
-61 PDAIVLNL
+61 PDAIILNL

-83 KSNPATTNIPVLLTA
+83 KSNPATTNIPVLLMA

-106 GMRALAAGADRF
+106 GRRALAAGADRF
-118 VSDLGPLSTG
+118 LSDLSPLSTG
-128 SGRELAAGQDLV
+128 SGRELTAGQDLI
-140 QAVRSLL
+140 QAVRTLL
-147 GAEPEFEQRPILLAI
+147 GAEPELEQRPVLLAI
-162 DDDPDNRAFLSKAV
+162 GHGPDNRAFLTKAV
-176 AKQGFEVVTAPNSAQ
+176 SKQGFDVVTAPNATQ
-191 GRRQLAARRPALI
+191 ARRQLDGRRPALI

-213 SGLTLLPQML
+213 SGLALLPQML
-223 RDFPESVV
+223 RDYPESVV

-259 DLQRLRELLERN
+259 DLQRLRALLERN
-271 LEKQRLRQ
+271 LEKQRLRA

-284 LARLKE
+284 VERLKD

-299 AALRL
+299 AALRR

-322 KSEFLANMSHELRTP
+322 KSEFLANMSHEQRTP
-337 LNAILGFSEILL
+337 LNAVLGFSEILL
-349 DPTMGL
+349 DATMNL
-355 TGGER
+355 TSGER

-395 TEELQV
+395 PEEMPV
-401 GDVLQEVTAI
+401 AEVLQEVTSI

-425 LGVTEAGVIKADRSK
+425 VGLSDVGVIKADRSK

-456 PAPGHITL
+456 PPPGQITIAL
-464 TVKDAPE
+464 KDSPE
-471 QLMISVHDTG
+471 QLTVSVHDTG
-481 IGIKPEDLPKLFRE
+481 IGMKEEDLPKLFRE

-520 VQMHGG
+520 VEMHGG
-526 RIWAESQFGKGSAF
+526 RIWAESHFGKGSTF

-546 ESRGSAAAPPPVEES
+546 DARLGPAAEPSLDEA
-561 QTVETME
+561 QTVESME
-568 LPLALVIEDD
+568 LPLVLVVEDA

-583 RMTAEIQGVGFRVAH
+583 RLTAEIQGVGFRVAH
-598 ARDGDEAVRKAMEIL
+598 AVDGNEAVRKAMEIL
-613 PDLLVM
+613 PDLIVI
-619 ETVLPAKDGWQV
+619 ETVLPVKAGWQV
-631 LQELRGRAATA
+631 LTELRARAATA
-642 DVPVLV
+642 DVPGLV
-648 CSVTRNQALMDQFG
+648 GSVTKNQQLMSDFG
-662 VLGYVA
+662 VVGYVA

-679 LRRIGQG
+679 LRRVGLG
-686 IKRRRDRVRIL
+686 IKRRRDRIRVL

-734 AAAPDVVLLAPAEP
+734 AAAPDVVVLAPPEP

-759 QPALIAAG
+759 QPALLALG
-767 ELSPRVPATAWSGV
+767 EVSPRVPATAWSAV
-781 IPSGLSEPD
+781 IPTGLSEPD
-790 AVLRAIK
+790 AVLHAIK

-815 FDRRR
+815 LDRRR

>member
-1 MSKPGTTPAFP
+1 MTEPST
-12 TPGSGRRI
+12 SRRI

-26 PERLSVIRERLQR
+26 LERLRTIVEGLQR
-39 EGFSVIGAQDG
+39 DGFEVLTAQDG
-50 LEALDRAREEI
+50 LEALDRAREEL

-83 KSNPATTNIPVLLTA
+83 KSNPATTNIPVLLTT
-98 GVHVDADE
+98 GIHVDADE
-106 GMRALAAGADRF
+106 GKRALAAGADRF
-118 VSDLGPLSTG
+118 LADVGPLTTG
-128 SGRELAAGQDLV
+128 SGRELEAGQDLV
-140 QAVRSLL
+140 QAVRGLL
-147 GAEPEFEQRPILLAI
+147 GAEPELEQRPIFLAI
-162 DDDPDNRAFLSKAV
+162 DDDPDNRAFLTKAV
-176 AKQGFEVVTAPNSAQ
+176 SKQGFEVVTAPNSTQA
-191 GRRQLAARRPALI
+191 RRQLDGRRPALI

-223 RDFPESVV
+223 RDYPDAVV

-271 LEKQRLRQ
+271 LEKQRLRA

-284 LARLKE
+284 VARLKD

-299 AALRL
+299 AALRR

-337 LNAILGFSEILL
+337 LNAVLGFSEILL
-349 DPTMGL
+349 DVTMNL
-355 TGGER
+355 TAGER

-387 EAGKMELK
+387 EAGKMELRP
-395 TEELQV
+395 EEMPVAEALH
-401 GDVLQEVTAI
+401 EVTAI
-411 LEPMARQQGLQLTT
+411 LEPMARQQGLHLSTV
-425 LGVTEAGVIKADRSK
+425 GGADAGVIRADRSK

-445 YNLLSNAVKFT
+445 YNLLSNAIKFT
-456 PAPGHITL
+456 PPPGRIML
-464 TVKDAPE
+464 TVKD
-471 QLMISVHDTG
+471 SVEHLTVSVQDTG
-481 IGIKPEDLPKLFRE
+481 IGMKPEDLPKLFRE

-506 YQGTGLGLALCRRF
+506 YQGTGLGLALSRRF
-520 VQMHGG
+520 VEMHGG
-526 RIWAESQFGKGSAF
+526 RIWAESLYGKGSTF
-540 TFTIPR
+540 TFTIPHEAR
-546 ESRGSAAAPPPVEES
+546 AAVEAPIEAGLPPAES
-561 QTVETME
+561 ME
-568 LPLALVIEDD
+568 LPLALVVEDD
-578 PASSQ
+578 PSSSQ

-598 ARDGDEAVRKAMEIL
+598 AADGEEAVRKAMEIL
-613 PDLLVM
+613 PDLVVM
-619 ETVLPAKDGWQV
+619 ETVLPVKDGWQV
-631 LQELRGRAATA
+631 LQELRARAATA

-648 CSVTRNQALMDQFG
+648 CSVTRNQQLMDQYG
-662 VLGYVA
+662 VVGFVA
-668 KPWATKTMQDE
+668 KPWATKSMQDE
-679 LRRIGQG
+679 LRRIAQG
-686 IKRRRDRVRIL
+686 VKRRRDRIRVL
-697 LVHRDRRALAPLATA
+697 LVHRDRWALAPLAAA

-734 AAAPDVVLLAPAEP
+734 AAAPDVVVLAPAEP

-759 QPALIAAG
+759 QPALLALG
-767 ELSPRVPATAWSGV
+767 EVSPRVPATAWSAV
-781 IPSGLSEPD
+781 IPSGLSQPD
-790 AVLRAIK
+790 AVLHAIK
-797 GLDIV
+797 GLDVV

>member
-1 MSKPGTTPAFP
+1 MSEQGTP
-12 TPGSGRRI
+12 RRI
-20 LVADDD
+20 LIADDD
-26 PERLSVIRERLQR
+26 PERLRSSVDRLQH
-39 EGFSVIGAQDG
+39 EGFTVLSAQDG
-50 LEALDRAREEI
+50 LEALDRAREEL
-61 PDAIVLNL
+61 PDAIILNL

-106 GMRALAAGADRF
+106 GQRALAAGADRF
-118 VSDLGPLSTG
+118 LSDLSPLSTG
-128 SGRELAAGQDLV
+128 SGRELGSQDLV
-140 QAVRSLL
+140 QAVRTML
-147 GAEPEFEQRPILLAI
+147 GAEPELEERPILLAI
-162 DDDPDNRAFLSKAV
+162 DDDPDNRAFLTKAV
-176 AKQGFEVVTAPNSAQ
+176 AKQGFEVVTAPNATQ
-191 GRRQLAARRPALI
+191 ARRQLDSRRPALI

-213 SGLTLLPQML
+213 SGLALLPQML
-223 RDFPESVV
+223 RDYPESVV

-259 DLQRLRELLERN
+259 DLQRLRALLERN
-271 LEKQRLRQ
+271 LEKQRLRA

-284 LARLKE
+284 VARLKD

-299 AALRL
+299 AALRR
-304 ADEEILQVNR
+304 ADEEILQINR

-337 LNAILGFSEILL
+337 LNAVLGFSEILL
-349 DPTMGL
+349 DATMNL
-355 TGGER
+355 TSGER

-387 EAGKMELK
+387 EAGKMELHA
-395 TEELQV
+395 EEMPV
-401 GDVLQEVTAI
+401 AEALQEVTSI
-411 LEPMARQQGLQLTT
+411 LEPMARQQGLQLIMAG
-425 LGVTEAGVIKADRSK
+425 LADVGVIMADRSK

-456 PAPGHITL
+456 PPPGQITI
-464 TVKDAPE
+464 TVKDSPE
-471 QLMISVHDTG
+471 HLTVSVHDTG
-481 IGIKPEDLPKLFRE
+481 IGMKEEDLPKLFRE

-520 VQMHGG
+520 VEMHGG
-526 RIWAESQFGKGSAF
+526 RIWAESHFGKGSTF

-546 ESRGSAAAPPPVEES
+546 DARLGPAAEPSVEEA
-561 QTVETME
+561 QTVESME
-568 LPLALVIEDD
+568 LPLVLVVEDD

-583 RMTAEIQGVGFRVAH
+583 RLTAEIQGVGFRVAH
-598 ARDGDEAVRKAMEIL
+598 AVDGNEAVRKAMEIL
-613 PDLLVM
+613 PDLIVI
-619 ETVLPAKDGWQV
+619 ETVLPVKDGWQV
-631 LQELRGRAATA
+631 LTELRARAATA

-648 CSVTRNQALMDQFG
+648 CSVTKNQRLMTEFG
-662 VLGYVA
+662 VVGYVA

-679 LRRIGQG
+679 LRRVGLG
-686 IKRRRDRVRIL
+686 IKRRRDRVRVL
-697 LVHRDRRALAPLATA
+697 LVHRDRRALAPLAAA

-734 AAAPDVVLLAPAEP
+734 AAAPDVVVLAPPEP

-759 QPALIAAG
+759 QPALVALG
-767 ELSPRVPATAWSGV
+767 EVSPRVPATAWSAV
-781 IPSGLSEPD
+781 IPTGLSEPD
-790 AVLRAIK
+790 AVLHAIK

-815 FDRRR
+815 LDRRR

>member
-1 MSKPGTTPAFP
+1 MSEQGTP
-12 TPGSGRRI
+12 RRI
-20 LVADDD
+20 LIADDD
-26 PERLSVIRERLQR
+26 PERLRTSVERLQQ
-39 EGFSVIGAQDG
+39 EGFTVLSAQDG
-50 LEALDRAREEI
+50 LEALDRAREEL
-61 PDAIVLNL
+61 PDAIILNL

-106 GMRALAAGADRF
+106 GQRALAAGADRF
-118 VSDLGPLSTG
+118 LSDLSPLSTG
-128 SGRELAAGQDLV
+128 TGRELGSQDLV
-140 QAVRSLL
+140 QAVRTML
-147 GAEPEFEQRPILLAI
+147 GAEPELEARPILLAI
-162 DDDPDNRAFLSKAV
+162 DDDPDNRAFLTKAV
-176 AKQGFEVVTAPNSAQ
+176 AKQGFEVVTAPNATQ
-191 GRRQLAARRPALI
+191 ARRQLDGRRPALI

-213 SGLTLLPQML
+213 SGLALLPQML
-223 RDFPESVV
+223 RDYPESVV

-259 DLQRLRELLERN
+259 DLQRLRALLERN
-271 LEKQRLRQ
+271 LDKQRLRA

-284 LARLKE
+284 VARLKD

-299 AALRL
+299 AALRR
-304 ADEEILQVNR
+304 ADEEILQINR

-337 LNAILGFSEILL
+337 LNAVLGFSEILL
-349 DPTMGL
+349 DATMNL
-355 TGGER
+355 TSGER

-387 EAGKMELK
+387 EAGKMELHA
-395 TEELQV
+395 EEMPV
-401 GDVLQEVTAI
+401 AEALQEVTSI
-411 LEPMARQQGLQLTT
+411 LEPMARQQGLQLIMAG
-425 LGVTEAGVIKADRSK
+425 LAGVGVIKADRSK

-456 PAPGHITL
+456 PPPGQITL
-464 TVKDAPE
+464 TVKDSPE
-471 QLMISVHDTG
+471 QLTVSVHDTG
-481 IGIKPEDLPKLFRE
+481 IGMKEEDLPKLFRE

-520 VQMHGG
+520 VEMHGG
-526 RIWAESQFGKGSAF
+526 RIWAESHFGKGSTF

-546 ESRGSAAAPPPVEES
+546 DARPGAATEPAVDEA
-561 QTVETME
+561 QTVESME
-568 LPLALVIEDD
+568 LPLVLVVEDD

-583 RMTAEIQGVGFRVAH
+583 RLTAEIQGVGFRVAH
-598 ARDGDEAVRKAMEIL
+598 AVDGNEAVRKAMEIL
-613 PDLLVM
+613 PDLIVI
-619 ETVLPAKDGWQV
+619 ETVLPIKDGWQV
-631 LQELRGRAATA
+631 LTELRARAATA

-648 CSVTRNQALMDQFG
+648 CSVTKNQQLMTEFG
-662 VLGYVA
+662 VVGYVA

-679 LRRIGQG
+679 LRRVGLG
-686 IKRRRDRVRIL
+686 IKRRRDRVRVL
-697 LVHRDRRALAPLATA
+697 LVHRERRALAPLAAA

-734 AAAPDVVLLAPAEP
+734 AAAPDVVVLAPPEP

-759 QPALIAAG
+759 QPALLALG
-767 ELSPRVPATAWSGV
+767 EVSPRVPATAWSAV
-781 IPSGLSEPD
+781 IPTGLSEPD
-790 AVLRAIK
+790 AVLHAIK

-815 FDRRR
+815 LDRRR

>member
-1 MSKPGTTPAFP
+1 MSQPVKAVNQPGA
-12 TPGSGRRI
+12 GRRI

-26 PERLSVIRERLQR
+26 PERLNAIAARLQR
-39 EGFSVIGAQDG
+39 EGFAVIQAQDG
-50 LEALDRAREEI
+50 LEALDRAREDL
-61 PDAIVLNL
+61 PDAIILNL
-69 LLRRIDGLRVCEIL
+69 LLRRIDGLRVTEIL

-106 GMRALAAGADRF
+106 GKRALAAGADRF

-128 SGRELAAGQDLV
+128 SGRELGSGQDLV
-140 QAVRSLL
+140 QAVRGLL
-147 GAEPEFEQRPILLAI
+147 GAEAEPDQRPILLAI
-162 DDDPDNRAFLSKAV
+162 DDDPDNRAFLTKAV
-176 AKQGFEVVTAPNSAQ
+176 SRQGFEVVTAPNATQ
-191 GRRQLAARRPALI
+191 ARRQLDGRRPALI

-213 SGLTLLPQML
+213 SGLALLPQML
-223 RDFPESVV
+223 RDYPESVV

-259 DLQRLRELLERN
+259 DLQRLRELLDRN
-271 LEKQRLRQ
+271 LEKQRLRA

-284 LARLKE
+284 VARLKE

-299 AALRL
+299 AALRR

-349 DPTMGL
+349 DPTMNL
-355 TGGER
+355 NAGER

-387 EAGKMELK
+387 EAGKMELH
-395 TEELQV
+395 TETLPPAEV
-401 GDVLQEVTAI
+401 VQEVTAI
-411 LEPMARQQGLQLTT
+411 LEPMARQQGLRLTT
-425 LGVTEAGVIKADRSK
+425 IGASEAGAIKADRSK
-440 FKQVL
+440 LKQVL

-464 TVKDAPE
+464 TVKDAPD
-471 QLMISVHDTG
+471 QLLVAVRDTG

-526 RIWAESQFGKGSAF
+526 RIWAESQFGKGSTF

-546 ESRGSAAAPPPVEES
+546 EPRLAAVPDPAAEEAAQPAES
-561 QTVETME
+561 ME
-568 LPLALVIEDD
+568 LPLALVVEDD
-578 PASSQ
+578 PSASQ
-583 RMTAEIQGVGFRVAH
+583 RITAEIQGVGFRVAH
-598 ARDGDEAVRKAMEIL
+598 AADGEEAVRKAMEIL
-613 PDLLVM
+613 PDLVVM
-619 ETVLPAKDGWQV
+619 ETVLPVKDGWQV
-631 LQELRGRAATA
+631 LQELRARAATA

-648 CSVTRNQALMDQFG
+648 CSVTKNQALMEQYG
-662 VLGYVA
+662 VAGYVA

-679 LRRIGQG
+679 IRRISQWV
-686 IKRRRDRVRIL
+686 KRRRDRVRVL
-697 LVHRDRRALAPLATA
+697 LVHRDRRALAPLAAA

-734 AAAPDVVLLAPAEP
+734 AAAPDVVVLAPPEP
-748 EWVLGLRGLPG
+748 EWVVGLRGLPA
-759 QPALIAAG
+759 QPALLALG
-767 ELSPRVPATAWSGV
+767 EVSPRVPATAWSAV
-781 IPSGLSEPD
+781 IPTGLSQPD
-790 AVLRAIK
+790 AVLHAIK

>member
-1 MSKPGTTPAFP
+1 MSEQDPK
-12 TPGSGRRI
+12 RRI

-26 PERLSVIRERLQR
+26 GERLRAIADRLQR
-39 EGFSVIGAQDG
+39 EGFAVVEAQDG
-50 LEALDRAREEI
+50 LEALDRAREEL
-61 PDAIVLNL
+61 PDAIILNL

-106 GMRALAAGADRF
+106 GKRALAAGADRF
-118 VSDLGPLSTG
+118 VGDLGSLSTG
-128 SGRELAAGQDLV
+128 SGREFGAGQDLV

-147 GAEPEFEQRPILLAI
+147 GAEPELEQKPILLAI
-162 DDDPDNRAFLSKAV
+162 DDDPDNRAFLTKAV
-176 AKQGFEVVTAPNSAQ
+176 QRQGFEVVATPNATQ
-191 GRRQLAARRPALI
+191 ARRLLNGRRPALV

-223 RDFPESVV
+223 RDFPEAVV

-271 LEKQRLRQ
+271 LEKQRLRA

-284 LARLKE
+284 VARLKE

-299 AALRL
+299 AALRR

-349 DPTMGL
+349 DVTMNL

-387 EAGKMELK
+387 EAGKMELHP
-395 TEELQV
+395 EELQLAEA
-401 GDVLQEVTAI
+401 LQEVTSI
-411 LEPMARQQGLQLTT
+411 LEPMARQQGLHLTII
-425 LGVTEAGVIKADRSK
+425 GVNEAGAIKADRSK

-456 PAPGHITL
+456 PAPGRITL
-464 TVKDAPE
+464 TVRDSPE
-471 QLMISVHDTG
+471 QLTVSVHDTG
-481 IGIKPEDLPKLFRE
+481 IGIKQEDLPKLFRE

-526 RIWAESQFGKGSAF
+526 RIWAESQYGKGSTF

-546 ESRGSAAAPPPVEES
+546 EPRPAVAAEAVVDETAQGP
-561 QTVETME
+561 ETME
-568 LPLALVIEDD
+568 LPLALVVEDD

-598 ARDGDEAVRKAMEIL
+598 ATDGDQAVRKAMEIL
-613 PDLLVM
+613 PDLVVM
-619 ETVLPAKDGWQV
+619 ETELPAKDGWQV
-631 LQELRGRAATA
+631 LQELRARAATA

-648 CSVTRNQALMDQFG
+648 CSVTKNQALMDQFG
-662 VLGYVA
+662 VGGYVA

-679 LRRIGQG
+679 LRRIAQS
-686 IKRRRDRVRIL
+686 IKRRRDRVRVL
-697 LVHRDRRALAPLATA
+697 LVHRERRALAPLAAA

-734 AAAPDVVLLAPAEP
+734 AAAPDVVVLAPPQP
-748 EWVLGLRGLPG
+748 EWVLGLRGLPA
-759 QPALIAAG
+759 QPALLALG
-767 ELSPRVPATAWSGV
+767 EVSPRVPATAWSAV
-781 IPSGLSEPD
+781 IPSGLDQPD
-790 AVLRAIK
+790 AVLHAIK
-797 GLDIV
+797 SLDIV

>member
-1 MSKPGTTPAFP
+1 MSEHGTA
-12 TPGSGRRI
+12 RRI
-20 LVADDD
+20 LIADDD
-26 PERLSVIRERLQR
+26 PQRLKALDDRLQR
-39 EGFSVIGAQDG
+39 EGFTVLSAQDG
-50 LEALDRAREEI
+50 LEALDRAREEL
-61 PDAIVLNL
+61 PDAIILNL

-83 KSNPATTNIPVLLTA
+83 KSNPATTNIPVLLMA

-106 GMRALAAGADRF
+106 GKRALAAGADRF
-118 VSDLGPLSTG
+118 LSDLSPLSTG
-128 SGRELAAGQDLV
+128 TGRELGADQDVV
-140 QAVRSLL
+140 QAVRLLL
-147 GAEPEFEQRPILLAI
+147 GAEPELEQRPILLAI
-162 DDDPDNRAFLSKAV
+162 DDDPDNRAFLTKAV
-176 AKQGFEVVTAPNSAQ
+176 SKQGFDVVSAPNAAQ
-191 GRRQLAARRPALI
+191 ARRQLDGRRPALI

-213 SGLTLLPQML
+213 SGLSLLPQIL

-259 DLQRLRELLERN
+259 DLHRLRELLERN
-271 LEKQRLRQ
+271 LDKQRLRA

-284 LARLKE
+284 VARLKD

-299 AALRL
+299 AALRR

-314 QLEQSNRY
+314 QLEQSSRY

-349 DPTMGL
+349 DVTMNL

-387 EAGKMELK
+387 EAGKMDLHAEDMPV
-395 TEELQV
+395 TAA
-401 GDVLQEVTAI
+401 LQEVTAI
-411 LEPMARQQGLQLTT
+411 LEPMARQQGLQLRTV
-425 LGVTEAGVIKADRSK
+425 GAAEARVIKADRSK

-456 PAPGHITL
+456 PAPGTITV
-464 TVKDAPE
+464 TVKDSAE
-471 QLMISVHDTG
+471 QLTVSVEDTG
-481 IGIKPEDLPKLFRE
+481 IGMKPEDLPKLFRE
-495 FEQIDGSYTRR
+495 FEQIDGSYTRH

-520 VQMHGG
+520 VEMHGG
-526 RIWAESQFGKGSAF
+526 RIWAESQFGKGSIF

-546 ESRGSAAAPPPVEES
+546 ELRPAPEAPPEEAA
-561 QTVETME
+561 QTAESME
-568 LPLALVIEDD
+568 LPLVLVVEDD

-598 ARDGDEAVRKAMEIL
+598 AIDGDEAVRKAMEIL
-613 PDLLVM
+613 PDLVVM

-631 LQELRGRAATA
+631 LAELRARAATA
-642 DVPVLV
+642 DVPVLI
-648 CSVTRNQALMDQFG
+648 CSVTRNQALMDEFG
-662 VLGYVA
+662 VVGFVA

-686 IKRRRDRVRIL
+686 ITRRRDRVRVL
-697 LVHRDRRALAPLATA
+697 LVHRDRRALAPLAA
-712 LVEEG
+712 LLVEEG

-734 AAAPDVVLLAPAEP
+734 AAAPDVVALAPPEP

-759 QPALIAAG
+759 QPALLALG
-767 ELSPRVPATAWSGV
+767 EVSPRVPATAWSAV
-781 IPSGLSEPD
+781 IPSGLSQPD
-790 AVLRAIK
+790 AVLHAIK

>member
-1 MSKPGTTPAFP
+1 MTDQGQ
-12 TPGSGRRI
+12 RRI
-20 LVADDD
+20 LVAEDDA
-26 PERLSVIRERLQR
+26 ERLKAIVARLEQ
-39 EGFSVIGAQDG
+39 EGFKVLEAQDG
-50 LEALDRAREEI
+50 LEALDRAREEV
-61 PDAIVLNL
+61 PDAIILNL

-83 KSNPATTNIPVLLTA
+83 KSNPATTNIPVLLMT
-98 GVHVDADE
+98 GIHVDPDE
-106 GMRALAAGADRF
+106 GQRALAAGADRF
-118 VSDLGPLSTG
+118 LSNLGPLS
-128 SGRELAAGQDLV
+128 SPAGLDLGGAPDLM
-140 QAVRSLL
+140 QALRTLL
-147 GAEPEFEQRPILLAI
+147 GSEPEGELRPLLLAI
-162 DDDPDNRAFLSKAV
+162 DDDPDNRAFLTKAV
-176 AKQGFEVVTAPNSAQ
+176 SKQGFEVVTAPNARDA
-191 GRRQLAARRPALI
+191 RRQLDSRRPALI

-213 SGLTLLPQML
+213 SGLALLPQML
-223 RDFPESVV
+223 RDFPDAVV

-271 LEKQRLRQ
+271 LDKQRLRA
-279 ERQSL
+279 ERQGLVS
-284 LARLKE
+284 RLKD

-299 AALRL
+299 AALRQ

-314 QLEQSNRY
+314 QLEKSNRY

-349 DPTMGL
+349 DSTMNL

-381 LDLAKI
+381 LDLAKV
-387 EAGKMELK
+387 EAGKMELHP
-395 TEELQV
+395 EPLQALEA
-401 GDVLQEVTAI
+401 LQEVTSI
-411 LEPMARQQGLQLTT
+411 LEPMARQQGLQLITT
-425 LGVTEAGVIKADRSK
+425 GSAEPVQADRSK

-456 PAPGHITL
+456 PPPGKIT
-464 TVKDAPE
+464 VVIKDMPE
-471 QLMISVHDTG
+471 QLVVSVHDTG
-481 IGIKPEDLPKLFRE
+481 IGMKPEDLPKLFRE

-520 VQMHGG
+520 VEMHGG
-526 RIWAESQFGKGSAF
+526 RIWAESQFGAGSTF

-546 ESRGSAAAPPPVEES
+546 EAHPVAEPVAPAPVS
-561 QTVETME
+561 PGVDTMD

-578 PASSQ
+578 PSSSQ

-598 ARDGDEAVRKAMEIL
+598 AQDGEEAVRKAMEIL
-613 PDLLVM
+613 PDLVVM
-619 ETVLPAKDGWQV
+619 ETVLPKRDGWQV
-631 LQELRGRAATA
+631 LAELRSRAVTA

-648 CSVTRNQALMDQFG
+648 CSVTRNDELMERFG

-668 KPWATKTMQDE
+668 KPWATKTLQDE
-679 LRRIGQG
+679 LRRLGQG

-697 LVHRDRRALAPLATA
+697 VVHRDRRALAPLAAA

-734 AAAPDVVLLAPAEP
+734 AAAPDVILLAPPEP
-748 EWVLGLRGLPG
+748 EWVIGLRGFPG
-759 QPALIAAG
+759 QPALVAIG
-767 ELSPRVPATAWSGV
+767 EVSPRVPATAWSAV
-781 IPSGLSEPD
+781 IPTGLSQPD
-790 AVLRAIK
+790 AVLAAIK
-797 GLDIV
+797 GLEIV
-802 QRRRRTGRDRRQG
+802 QRRRRTGRERRQG
-815 FDRRR
+815 TDRRR

>member
-1 MSKPGTTPAFP
+1 MSELTST
-12 TPGSGRRI
+12 RRI

-26 PERLSVIRERLQR
+26 PERLRALMERLQR
-39 EGFSVIGAQDG
+39 EGFDVLSAQDG
-50 LEALDRAREEI
+50 LEALDRAREEL
-61 PDAIVLNL
+61 PDAIILNL

-83 KSNPATTNIPVLLTA
+83 KSNPATTNIPVLLMA

-106 GMRALAAGADRF
+106 GKRALAAGADRF
-118 VSDLGPLSTG
+118 LTDLGPLSTG
-128 SGRELAAGQDLV
+128 SGRELGTDQDLV
-140 QAVRSLL
+140 QAVRALL
-147 GAEPEFEQRPILLAI
+147 GAEPEQEARPVLLAI
-162 DDDPDNRAFLSKAV
+162 DDDPDNRAFLTKAV
-176 AKQGFEVVTAPNSAQ
+176 QKQGFDVVTAPNATQ
-191 GRRQLAARRPALI
+191 ARRQLDDRRPALI

-213 SGLTLLPQML
+213 SGLSLLPQML

-259 DLQRLRELLERN
+259 DLHRLRELLERN
-271 LEKQRLRQ
+271 LEKQRLRA

-284 LARLKE
+284 VARLKD

-299 AALRL
+299 AALRR

-314 QLEQSNRY
+314 QLEQSSRY

-337 LNAILGFSEILL
+337 LNAIMGFSEILL
-349 DPTMGL
+349 DVTMNL
-355 TGGER
+355 TAGER

-387 EAGKMELK
+387 EAGKMDLHA
-395 TEELQV
+395 EEMPV
-401 GDVLQEVTAI
+401 MEALQEVTAI
-411 LEPMARQQGLQLTT
+411 LDPMARQQGLQLRMV
-425 LGVTEAGVIKADRSK
+425 GAAEATVIKADRSK

-456 PAPGHITL
+456 PAPGVIT
-464 TVKDAPE
+464 VSVRDSPE
-471 QLMISVHDTG
+471 QLTVSVEDTG
-481 IGIKPEDLPKLFRE
+481 IGMKPEDLPKLFRE

-520 VQMHGG
+520 VEMHGG
-526 RIWAESQFGKGSAF
+526 RIWAESQFGKGSIF

-546 ESRGSAAAPPPVEES
+546 EPRPAAAAPVEEAAP
-561 QTVETME
+561 TLETME

-598 ARDGDEAVRKAMEIL
+598 ASDGEQAVRKAMEIL
-613 PDLLVM
+613 PDLVVM
-619 ETVLPAKDGWQV
+619 ETVLPVKDGWQV
-631 LQELRGRAATA
+631 LQELRARAATA

-662 VLGYVA
+662 IAGYIA

-686 IKRRRDRVRIL
+686 INRRRDRVRVL
-697 LVHRDRRALAPLATA
+697 LVHRDRRALAILAAT

-734 AAAPDVVLLAPAEP
+734 AAAPDVVVLAPPEP
-748 EWVLGLRGLPG
+748 EWVVGLRGLPG
-759 QPALIAAG
+759 QPALLALG
-767 ELSPRVPATAWSGV
+767 EVSPRVPATAWSAV

-790 AVLRAIK
+790 VVLRTIK

-815 FDRRR
+815 IDRRR